1 MPRFVMIAL
10 LALAAGALPAVA
22 RADNPNPNQEAAKQ
36 ICAQCR
42 VRGDCL
48 DFAVRVKE
56 PHGIWGG
63 LTEVERR
70 TLFPEADL

>member
-1 MPRFVMIAL
+1 LFFPPSTPERRDDRE
-10 LALAAGALPAVA
+10 A
-22 RADNPNPNQEAAKQ
+22 REAHAKQ